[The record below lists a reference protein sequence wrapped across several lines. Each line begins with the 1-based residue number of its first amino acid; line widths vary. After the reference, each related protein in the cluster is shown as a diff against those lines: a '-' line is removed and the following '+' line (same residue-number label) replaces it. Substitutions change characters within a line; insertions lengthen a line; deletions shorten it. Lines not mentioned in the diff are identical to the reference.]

1 MQSATDAS
9 LRSRLGSAGIVGAAA
24 TVFARLG
31 FAATRVEDILAAAGV
46 ARRTFYKSFS
56 SKEDVLAAVYQLAI
70 TELLGAMTEAAGHGT
85 EPFDVI
91 RRGLD
96 VYLDY
101 HAVNARLVRVLVEQ
115 AMRSDSPVFPAR
127 RRFRTELVR
136 LLDQAVRAKSGEKH
150 DPLLYAALLSA
161 LEGLSLELLTDESA
175 THEVDAKMVARAKK
189 VMRLLI
195 ERVLERR

>member
-1 MQSATDAS
+1 MTVDAS

-31 FAATRVEDILAAAGV
+31 FAAARVEDILAAAGI

-70 TELLGAMTEAAGHGT
+70 QELLGAMTVAAGRGSD
-85 EPFDVI
+85 PFDII
-91 RRGLD
+91 REGLD

-101 HAVNARLVRVLVEQ
+101 HVVNARLVRVLVEQ
-115 AMRSDSPVFPAR
+115 AIRSDSPIFPAR
-127 RRFRTELVR
+127 KRFRAELGR
-136 LLDQAVRAKSGEKH
+136 LLDDAVRAKTGKRH

-161 LEGLSLELLTDESA
+161 LEGLSLELLSGGAAEIDEKA
-175 THEVDAKMVARAKK
+175 VARAKK
-189 VMRLLI
+189 VMHLLV
-195 ERVLERR
+195 ERVLGA

>member
-1 MQSATDAS
+1 MTVDAS
-9 LRSRLGSAGIVGAAA
+9 LRSRLGSAGIIGAAA

-31 FAATRVEDILAAAGV
+31 FAATRVEDILAAAGI

-70 TELLGAMTEAAGHGT
+70 QELLGAMNLAAGRGKD
-85 EPFDVI
+85 PFDVI
-91 RRGLD
+91 RAGLD

-115 AMRSDSPVFPAR
+115 AIRSDSPIFPAR
-127 RRFRTELVR
+127 RRFRAELAR
-136 LLDQAVRAKSGEKH
+136 LLDDAVHAKTGKRH

-161 LEGLSLELLTDESA
+161 LEGLSLELLSGGA
-175 THEVDAKMVARAKK
+175 TEIDGKEVARAKK
-189 VMRLLI
+189 VMHLLVQ
-195 ERVLERR
+195 RVLETRSA